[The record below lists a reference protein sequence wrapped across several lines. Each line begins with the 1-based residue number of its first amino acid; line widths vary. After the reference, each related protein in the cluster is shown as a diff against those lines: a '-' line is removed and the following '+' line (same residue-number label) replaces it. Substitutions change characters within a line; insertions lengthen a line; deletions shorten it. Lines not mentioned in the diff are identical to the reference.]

1 MPSHQKLL
9 KAAAAAIRQLQ
20 GQVTELS
27 SKVTNHERVQAIV
40 SDMHKTGSVVSEDI
54 PALSEEL
61 SLKTPEELDVVE
73 KAIEMQGP
81 GNSNFTFGTL
91 SERPQDDGS
100 LDPLTKMLLDD
111 Y

>member
-1 MPSHQKLL
+1 MASTQKLIKTAVAAIKQL
-9 KAAAAAIRQLQ
+9 KAE
-20 GQVTELS
+20 TDELR
-27 SKVTNHERVQAIV
+27 SKVDAYERVQSIV
-40 SDMHKTGSVVSEDI
+40 SGLHKSGSVASEDI
-54 PALSEEL
+54 FAISEKL
-61 SLKTPEELDVVE
+61 FSKTPEELDVVE

-100 LDPLTKMLLDD
+100 LDPLTKMLLEE